1 MHRLLSAP
9 AVWLGWVAARLA
21 LAGLIAAQTI
31 PFGDV
36 RYYHRGVSGADPTAM
51 TEYPDAGVWPVRVL
65 GWLTG
70 MEGVPFVVGFLV
82 MCLLI
87 DATFLAAL
95 LHRRHIRA
103 GWFWVVFGL
112 ATGHVLWL
120 RLDLFPGVLVAAA
133 AALLFTR
140 PRWAAAVL
148 ALAAAMKLWPAVLAA
163 GLVGGARRV
172 GTWVRV
178 GVFGATLVGLAAL
191 TWATSGLDRLLRP
204 VLYQGDRGIQIE
216 SLAATPFLVR
226 AHGDPGAYEVG
237 YAASKSFE
245 IHGPGTDMAVQ
256 VADVGMA
263 AVLLFALGWAAWQL
277 VADRWSPRVTLAF
290 LTLLVLLLVV
300 VNKVF
305 SPQYIVWVGP
315 LVAVSLAL
323 TRSRLVGA
331 LAVLTV
337 VAAGLGLWVYPFH
350 YDALW
355 VSPATAGTEI
365 AVLALRNGLIV
376 MMTVLAAAWLRQ
388 EVQAHSRRA
397 SSATS
402 TPPRP

>member
-9 AVWLGWVAARLA
+9 AVWLGWVNARLA

-216 SLAATPFLVR
+216 SLAATPSSSGPTGTR
-226 AHGDPGAYEVG
+226 GRTRWATRRRKASRSTAPAPTWPCRWRTSAWPRCCSSHWGGPPG
-237 YAASKSFE
+237 SWW
-245 IHGPGTDMAVQ
+245 P
-256 VADVGMA
+256 
-263 AVLLFALGWAAWQL
+263 
-277 VADRWSPRVTLAF
+277 
-290 LTLLVLLLVV
+290 
-300 VNKVF
+300 
-305 SPQYIVWVGP
+305 
-315 LVAVSLAL
+315 
-323 TRSRLVGA
+323 
-331 LAVLTV
+331 
-337 VAAGLGLWVYPFH
+337 
-350 YDALW
+350 
-355 VSPATAGTEI
+355 TAG
-365 AVLALRNGLIV
+365 
-376 MMTVLAAAWLRQ
+376 
-388 EVQAHSRRA
+388 
-397 SSATS
+397 
-402 TPPRP
+402 PRG